1 MGQYSPTRKK
11 ETLPFVTTQ
20 MDLKEI
26 SQTKTNTAWCHMWKL
41 GGKKNLKSQKL
52 KETVDVDAKGFG
64 GAGRIEE

>member
-26 SQTKTNTAWCHMWKL
+26 SQTKTNTAWCHLHVEAGK
-41 GGKKNLKSQKL
+41 KKNLKSQKL
-52 KETVDVDAKGFG
+52 KETVDVDARGFSEQ
-64 GAGRIEE
+64 EE